1 MDKHTDSIPD
11 SLLNV
16 INVDTS
22 ILPVADVTERRKRY
36 GQHDYYGNNVG
47 GRNSISGMP
56 GVWEENVS
64 DQEYYMYLNN
74 LRDSGV
80 VNMFGAGPY
89 LEREFGL
96 DKREAR
102 KILSNWMSDFKDE
115 QPDAHDFY
123 MKEEL
128 MGSGLEIRQLAD
140 SFTLDELEQLYRDK
154 KINNTDY
161 NGAVNYLQAWI
172 NQHPTYLPQRDLTE
186 PKRQKIRNK
195 YLNENKMKKI
205 NEKTFAGKGAVT
217 SFKNPATNPDFSKMD
232 ADTQKGSIETL
243 MKGGSITT
251 EQPLNEVEP
260 ISTLAALAGVFA
272 AGGIVLEPGAMED
285 VWDFISQRDK
295 SKKPSID
302 HGDSEKMVDPDLGYA
317 QSHGMTNT
325 MENMMESYL
334 KESGDDNLM
343 EHMDK
348 YRKRNVLMESAMK
361 RLFAMFDDNMTD
373 EEIVQDHAQKGVQVP
388 ETFISKA
395 RKNWETLKKTELE
408 LEMGENEFKNSATPM
423 VNNPIGS
430 ETGMEPGMEEK
441 QLASGLK

>member
-1 MDKHTDSIPD
+1 MKKRDIIKLVKETI
-11 SLLNV
+11 
-16 INVDTS
+16 
-22 ILPVADVTERRKRY
+22 AKRRKKFY

-56 GVWEENVS
+56 GVWE
-64 DQEYYMYLNN
+64 
-74 LRDSGV
+74 
-80 VNMFGAGPY
+80 
-89 LEREFGL
+89 
-96 DKREAR
+96 
-102 KILSNWMSDFKDE
+102 
-115 QPDAHDFY
+115 
-123 MKEEL
+123 EEL

-285 VWDFISQRDK
+285 VWDFIRQ
-295 SKKPSID
+295 KKQPENPQVKY
-302 HGDSEKMVDPDLGYA
+302 HKDPKTGEYI
-317 QSHGMTNT
+317 NT
-325 MENMMESYL
+325 ATGEVIPETYTKESMMESYM
-334 KESGDDNLM
+334 KERGNDSLM

-348 YRKRNVLMESAMK
+348 YRKRARLMEGAWKDISP
-361 RLFAMFDDNMTD
+361 MFDADKTD
-373 EEIVQDHAQKGVQVP
+373 DEIVQYYVHKGVAP
-388 ETFISKA
+388 EHVSKLPA
-395 RKNWETLKKTELE
+395 LVAKLRNNWNSIQKIKTDLEILDQEAEGLKQ
-408 LEMGENEFKNSATPM
+408 SSQP
-423 VNNPIGS
+423 VVS
-430 ETGMEPGMEEK
+430 GMEDGMEMEEK
-441 QLASGLK
+441 QLASGLFN